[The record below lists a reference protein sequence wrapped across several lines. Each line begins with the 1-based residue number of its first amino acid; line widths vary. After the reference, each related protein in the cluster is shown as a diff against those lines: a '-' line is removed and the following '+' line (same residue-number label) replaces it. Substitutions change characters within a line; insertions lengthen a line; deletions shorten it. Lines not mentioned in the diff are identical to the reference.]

1 MVLKGAHTA
10 ITTPDGSCHFNTTG
24 NPGMAAGGSGDV
36 LTGIITGL
44 MAQGYSSMESC
55 LLGVYVHGLAGDM
68 ALEANGYEAL
78 TAGDIISNL
87 GKSFISLYG
96 KF

>member
-1 MVLKGAHTA
+1 
-10 ITTPDGSCHFNTTG
+10 
-24 NPGMAAGGSGDV
+24 
-36 LTGIITGL
+36 